1 MKHENRASHFFSL
14 IMLQATTIKYAL
26 GCMPLSPTH
35 RPDLGL
41 KLKYPSSAKTKKRTI
56 GILGLSPLLHQLNN
70 KRRTRM
76 KEINHITNKNLLSH
90 STIHITLRQSYTP
103 SVQAGY
109 RGQCCKQTQH
119 HAIRAQFKQ
128 ESAGIEQSQFLGRF
142 VAPLAVS
149 WLRKT
154 NVKRHSE
161 PGMWMNKIKYH
172 RIAERFFV
180 RLRNGRLLRWLVN
193 MEEDLFGLR
202 SGA

>member
-1 MKHENRASHFFSL
+1 MKDQIVTEDQIEGRNLLYRTIKGLNPGRSEAHAMREERDHQCKWIDLSIDFEGDNMKHENRASHFFSL

-35 RPDLGL
+35 RPDLG
-41 KLKYPSSAKTKKRTI
+41 LKYPSSAKTKKRTI

-109 RGQCCKQTQH
+109 RGQCCKQT
-119 HAIRAQFKQ
+119 
-128 ESAGIEQSQFLGRF
+128 
-142 VAPLAVS
+142 
-149 WLRKT
+149 
-154 NVKRHSE
+154 
-161 PGMWMNKIKYH
+161 
-172 RIAERFFV
+172 
-180 RLRNGRLLRWLVN
+180 
-193 MEEDLFGLR
+193 
-202 SGA
+202 